1 MATPAKARSPL
12 IAHVVYSFSVGG
24 LENGVVNLINRMPG
38 AEWRHAVLS
47 LTDFSPE
54 FVKRVTR
61 PGVEYIAFGKA
72 PGHLLR
78 LYPKLTALIRRLRP
92 DIVHT
97 RNLAALEATI
107 PAWLAGVP
115 ARVHGEHGRDVTD
128 PDGSRRRYQLVRRA
142 YRPFV
147 TRYVAV
153 SRDLETY
160 LSGRVGVPAARIS
173 QIYNGVDADRF
184 RPEAGDRTPIDGCP
198 FDRSGHWLVG
208 SVGRIQAVKDH
219 VGLVRAVARMF
230 RLHPPAAARVRLA
243 IIGDGPERARVEAA
257 VAEHGLDGRVW
268 ISGERADVP
277 AILRRLDCFVLPS
290 VAEGISNTILEAMAT
305 GLPIVATRVG
315 GNPELLEDGLTG
327 SLVPPSDPE
336 SLAKAMLGYF
346 LDSAAA
352 RRHGRAA
359 RQTVLRRFS
368 LDRMVADYAQL
379 YRDVLGLGRERG
391 SPVGASR

>member
-1 MATPAKARSPL
+1 
-12 IAHVVYSFSVGG
+12 
-24 LENGVVNLINRMPG
+24 
-38 AEWRHAVLS
+38 
-47 LTDFSPE
+47 
-54 FVKRVTR
+54 
-61 PGVEYIAFGKA
+61 
-72 PGHLLR
+72 
-78 LYPKLTALIRRLRP
+78 
-92 DIVHT
+92 
-97 RNLAALEATI
+97 
-107 PAWLAGVP
+107 
-115 ARVHGEHGRDVTD
+115 
-128 PDGSRRRYQLVRRA
+128 
-142 YRPFV
+142 
-147 TRYVAV
+147 
-153 SRDLETY
+153 
-160 LSGRVGVPAARIS
+160 
-173 QIYNGVDADRF
+173 
-184 RPEAGDRTPIDGCP
+184 
-198 FDRSGHWLVG
+198 
-208 SVGRIQAVKDH
+208 
-219 VGLVRAVARMF
+219 
-230 RLHPPAAARVRLA
+230 VRLA

-257 VAEHGLDGRVW
+257 VVEHGLDGRVW

-305 GLPIVATRVG
+305 GLPVVATRVG